1 MLIGNK
7 HCVIFTIPIRR
18 GQPLLSGHLGRCPL
32 NRGFAVSDYS
42 EVSNPGQILNVRFFI
57 QNISLFL
64 IGPNSKANFSYQ
76 VTLTIL
82 GSFVIAM
89 LSS

>member
-7 HCVIFTIPIRR
+7 HCVIFTIPITRTASIKR
-18 GQPLLSGHLGRCPL
+18 TLGKVSL

-42 EVSNPGQILNVRFFI
+42 EVSNPGQILNVRFFF

-89 LSS
+89 FSS